1 MLPTCEKENPVPVV
15 LGTRHR
21 REDVAV
27 MGQTIN
33 LEIWK
38 EREEGISDLPYDTS
52 RMTREKRRSR
62 AKGSR
67 RM

>member
-21 REDVAV
+21 REDVAL

-52 RMTREKRRSR
+52 RMT
-62 AKGSR
+62 
-67 RM
+67 